1 MPPASCIP
9 PLLLLLSAAAAGGA
23 APAALPLSA
32 LYAAPYSWAP
42 PPGGPPGTL
51 CASAPGALLRARVA
65 NTTSVSLLLYGA
77 GGVQGPPGLPGPL
90 LAWSIDSAPYQLA
103 QAYDGTGAAAQALLL
118 GSGLD
123 ASAPHTLRL
132 ALASSVEGQDRW
144 QLRPFA
150 RGGNQFV
157 CVTGLQVDAGGG
169 ALPPPLRPRSLLVW
183 GDSISEGTSAL
194 RMVFGPGSAGPGA
207 ARGGWRCEPADTY
220 HSSALH
226 SWAAHAADALGA
238 ELSAAAFAAQ
248 GYVTTNSYQYGNV
261 PPFFTPG
268 APNASAWQWVFGGAS
283 RLPALAAAPPDL
295 ILNALG
301 FNDQGVPAQ
310 VLAGA
315 VAGSLAAVRSAVGP
329 RTALLQVL
337 PFGGAL
343 RDSSATRQA
352 LLAGFEQYRATAGG
366 AADACSAVLDA
377 GAAAAEGLEGL
388 GQPTAFSCE
397 GTHPNALGHARLGAM
412 VAGAAA
418 RLLAALP
425 PQCAGS
431 GGAW

>member
-1 MPPASCIP
+1 MARPFPRAL
-9 PLLLLLSAAAAGGA
+9 PLLLLLSAACAAA
-23 APAALPLSA
+23 PPAALPLSA
-32 LYAAPYSWAP
+32 LYAAPHAWAP

-77 GGVQGPPGLPGPL
+77 NGVQGPPGLPGPL
-90 LAWSIDSAPYQLA
+90 LAWSLDAAPYELA

-123 ASAPHTLRL
+123 AAVPHTLRV
-132 ALASSVEGQDRW
+132 ALASSVESGDRW
-144 QLRPFA
+144 LLQPFA

-157 CVTGLQVDAGGG
+157 CVQGLQVDAGGG
-169 ALPPPLRPRSLLVW
+169 ALPPPLRPRSMLVW
-183 GDSISEGTSAL
+183 GDSITEGTSAL

-207 ARGGWRCEPADTY
+207 VHGGWRCEPADTY
-220 HSSALH
+220 HNSALH
-226 SWAAHAADALGA
+226 SWAAHAADALDA
-238 ELSAAAFAAQ
+238 ELSASAFAAQ
-248 GYVTTNSYQYGNV
+248 GYVTTNSYNYGGV

-283 RLPALAAAPPDL
+283 RLPGLAAAPPDL

-301 FNDQGVPAQ
+301 FNDQAVPAQ
-310 VLAGA
+310 ALAAA
-315 VAGSLAAVRSAVGP
+315 VAGSLAAVRAAVGA

-343 RDSSATRQA
+343 RDANATRLA
-352 LLAGFEQYRATAGG
+352 LLAGFQQYRATASG

-377 GAAAAEGLEGL
+377 GSAAAEGLAGL
-388 GQPTAFSCE
+388 GAPTAFSCE

-418 RLLAALP
+418 RVLAALP

-431 GGAW
+431 GGW